1 MEALRRT
8 FSAMLPFISFAN
20 PLRSWVGLEGEV
32 GLVQEGKLADIL
44 ILDSDP
50 LADITVLQDKSKMTT
65 LIKDGLQVDLQ
76 AWLPEVELE
85 GAEHS
90 VAFRRYSLV

>member
-1 MEALRRT
+1 MGR
-8 FSAMLPFISFAN
+8 
-20 PLRSWVGLEGEV
+20 EGEA

-65 LIKDGLQVDLQ
+65 LIKDGRQVDLK
-76 AWLPEVELE
+76 AALPEVELE

-90 VAFRRYSLV
+90 VAFREYSSF